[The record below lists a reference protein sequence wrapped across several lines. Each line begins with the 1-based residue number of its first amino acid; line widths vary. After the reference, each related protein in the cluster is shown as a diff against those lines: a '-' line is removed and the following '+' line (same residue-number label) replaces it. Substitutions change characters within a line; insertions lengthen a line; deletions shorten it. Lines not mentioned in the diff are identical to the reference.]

1 MRKYLPLLGD
11 TGSALILKEAPM
23 QTQLPLKEMTI
34 GELRT
39 LIDAIKKELEEREWH
54 KIIANLRAMDQIVEL
69 ARQAREEYAAGLSE
83 EGW

>member
-1 MRKYLPLLGD
+1 
-11 TGSALILKEAPM
+11 M